1 MPDTTEIS
9 VVKKFVVSPKTDFN
23 FLTLIYRWLNQK
35 MIDEKDKHSIIEIAV
50 KYGIKKVYLFGSALY
65 ADYAK
70 VNDIDIGIIGIKSG
84 SYFNFVIDVSDRVS
98 KNIDVIDMEFN
109 PKFAYFIEK
118 EGAVIYG

>member
-1 MPDTTEIS
+1 
-9 VVKKFVVSPKTDFN
+9 
-23 FLTLIYRWLNQK
+23 

-84 SYFNFVIDVSDRVS
+84 CYFNFVIDVSDRVS